1 MTFLQLFPAVHHWNY
16 TDHRREATGENP
28 EPGQTEEQAE
38 LPAEHS
44 CAGVHTP
51 VTQMHTALV
60 CRCSQDRATGAEAP
74 EGTGKIWNLGRKSY
88 CHCRQP
94 QALSIFLYL
103 TNCSSEPELFRADS
117 SDSSLEQGGHIHRWR
132 LQFSP
137 AQAYPDP
144 QGGLAGQL
152 AQFVKQAGGSEVEHT
167 VLGTQRAWNQ
177 PLSSGCAQNRGC

>member
-1 MTFLQLFPAVHHWNY
+1 MQVFTGQSCRSWAQGSAQLTP
-16 TDHRREATGENP
+16 ESTGR
-28 EPGQTEEQAE
+28 
-38 LPAEHS
+38 
-44 CAGVHTP
+44 
-51 VTQMHTALV
+51 M
-60 CRCSQDRATGAEAP
+60 
-74 EGTGKIWNLGRKSY
+74 WNLGRKSY

-117 SDSSLEQGGHIHRWR
+117 SDSSLEQGGHRHRWW

-152 AQFVKQAGGSEVEHT
+152 VQFVKQAGGSEVEHS
-167 VLGTQRAWNQ
+167 VLGTQRGGTSPSPRGVLRAEDAEMSCSQPALAGNRAQDGLGYLWCHPLAW
-177 PLSSGCAQNRGC
+177 LK